1 MSNNVWLQRSTTVTS
16 SSWTTFRLIAGVT
29 DAIEAIGATA
39 FYLPPYSPD
48 LNPIEQ
54 VFSKLK
60 ALLRKAAERT
70 VPKLWRRIRAL
81 LRTISDEE
89 CLNFFRHAGYISESA
104 LDCGCGPGQY
114 PRGIRRK
121 APPKLLA

>member
-1 MSNNVWLQRSTTVTS
+1 
-16 SSWTTFRLIAGVT
+16 
-29 DAIEAIGATA
+29 
-39 FYLPPYSPD
+39 
-48 LNPIEQ
+48 

-89 CLNFFRHAGYISESA
+89 CLNFFRHAAPYGLMIAKAIQDYGMVLTDTTGWGFSA
-104 LDCGCGPGQY
+104 ITAEG
-114 PRGIRRK
+114 
-121 APPKLLA
+121 